1 MNSPAFTMAIRFM
14 DDEPEAAARK
24 LEVED
29 PQNVSQL
36 LQKMPGSTVKGVLRR
51 MLPASSA
58 SIVYYLD
65 NDFAAD
71 LFNQMSMADVVS
83 ILRHLSTDDRDA
95 LILKLPL
102 KKQTACNLLLHYPE
116 YSVGAWVETDLLVL
130 DELMQVEEALSR
142 LKKKVFV
149 ETHDIYVVNRNRQVV
164 GSLSIYALLRSPGTT
179 LVRSVMRQDIA
190 VVSALSDLKSA
201 LALPAWQFRDTLP
214 VVSRHHEF
222 IGILHHHIVR
232 KALSQMRSDS
242 ASTAYVST
250 DILAAYGASLF
261 GIIDTFFQNSSEK
274 AQHK

>member
-14 DDEPEAAARK
+14 EDEPEAAARK

-36 LQKMPGSTVKGVLRR
+36 LQRMPGSTVKGVLRR

-65 NDFAAD
+65 NDYAAD

-83 ILRHLSTDDRDA
+83 ILRHLSPDEREA
-95 LILKLPL
+95 LILKLPV

-130 DELMQVEEALSR
+130 DESMQVEEALSR

-214 VVSRHHEF
+214 VVSRHQEF

-242 ASTAYVST
+242 ASAAYVPT
-250 DILAAYGASLF
+250 DILAAYGASFL
-261 GIIDTFFQNSSEK
+261 GIIDTFFQNSSDK
-274 AQHK
+274 AQLK